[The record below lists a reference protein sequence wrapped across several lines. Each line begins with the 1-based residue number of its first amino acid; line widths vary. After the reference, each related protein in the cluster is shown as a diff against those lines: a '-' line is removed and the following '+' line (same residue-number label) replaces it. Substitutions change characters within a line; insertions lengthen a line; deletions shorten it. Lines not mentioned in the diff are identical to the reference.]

1 MLAFM
6 LFALVASITP
16 GPTNLLVLSNSAR
29 HGLRAALPIIL
40 GAAAGATLIVWL
52 VGSGLGTALLEV
64 PTVQPLLNGVGVA
77 WLSWLAWKIYSSP
90 VQALEPGEAAAPLGL
105 WGAAALQ
112 VINPKTWMMALAV
125 AGVFIDVAATDRI
138 AQVTRLSLV
147 FLLIALPCLG
157 GWALLGSGARRLSG
171 SPTVLR
177 RINRGL
183 ALLLLVSAWAS
194 LCQ

>member
-6 LFALVASITP
+6 LFAFVASITP
-16 GPTNLLVLSNSAR
+16 GPTNFLVLSNSAS
-29 HGLRAALPIIL
+29 HGLRAALPII
-40 GAAAGATLIVWL
+40 AGAGASAALIVWL
-52 VGSGLGTALLEV
+52 VGSGMGEALFRA
-64 PTVQPLLNGVGVA
+64 PAVQPLLNGLGVA
-77 WLSWLAWKIYSSP
+77 WLSWLAWKIFRSP
-90 VQALEPGEAAAPLGL
+90 VQLLTPGHAAPRLGL

-125 AGVFIDVAATDRI
+125 ASVFIDAAATDRL

-147 FLLIALPCLG
+147 FFLIALPCLG

-177 RINRGL
+177 RVNQGL
-183 ALLLLVSAWAS
+183 AVLLLVSAWAS
-194 LCQ
+194 FWQ

>member
-6 LFALVASITP
+6 LFAFVASITP
-16 GPTNLLVLSNSAR
+16 GPTNFLVLSNSAN
-29 HGLRAALPIIL
+29 HGLRAALPIIVGAGV
-40 GAAAGATLIVWL
+40 GAALIVWL
-52 VGSGLGTALLEV
+52 VGSGMGAALFRA
-64 PTVQPLLNGVGVA
+64 PAVQPLLNGLGVA
-77 WLSWLAWKIYSSP
+77 WLSWLAWKIFISP
-90 VQALEPGEAAAPLGL
+90 VQVLASGQAAPRLGL

-125 AGVFIDVAATDRI
+125 ASVFIDAAATDRL

-157 GWALLGSGARRLSG
+157 AWALLGSGARRLSG

-177 RINRGL
+177 RVNQGL
-183 ALLLLVSAWAS
+183 AVLLLVSAWAS
-194 LCQ
+194 VWQ

>member
-6 LFALVASITP
+6 LFAFVASITP
-16 GPTNLLVLSNSAR
+16 GPTNFLVLSNSAR
-29 HGLRAALPIIL
+29 YGLRAALPNIL
-40 GAAAGATLIVWL
+40 GAAVGAALIVWL
-52 VGSGLGTALLEV
+52 VGSGLGAVLLQV
-64 PTVQPLLNGVGVA
+64 PTMQTLLNGAGVA

-90 VQALEPGEAAAPLGL
+90 VQALEPGQAGVPLGL

-125 AGVFIDVAATDRI
+125 AGVFIDAASPQRM
-138 AQVTRLSLV
+138 AEVSHLSLV

-157 GWALLGSGARRLSG
+157 AWALLGSGARRLSG
-171 SPTVLR
+171 SPKVLH

-183 ALLLLVSAWAS
+183 ALLLLLSAWAS
-194 LCQ
+194 LWQ